1 MWLPVGEG
9 GRVASDQ
16 LRLVTLGG
24 LTLFVGGEAMTG
36 AATRRRRLALL
47 ALLAVGRERGMNRD
61 KIQAYLW
68 PESDAQRARKGLN
81 QLLYFQR
88 HHLEDDGLILG
99 QKTLRL
105 NPALITCDMWDVED
119 ALAGADHAAVATLYR
134 GCFLD
139 GFHMRGSPT
148 FEKWVDEQRSRLE
161 QRCLEAIRALAC
173 AAAARGDARAAA
185 GWWRRALEV
194 DPFDSDMVLRLVEA
208 SIASGD
214 RAGALQH
221 AQRHADLLRTEL
233 GIAPDPGVLGAIER
247 LRARSR

>member
-1 MWLPVGEG
+1 M
-9 GRVASDQ
+9 ASEQ
-16 LRLVTLGG
+16 LRLMMMGG
-24 LTLFVGGEAMTG
+24 LTLSVGGETMTG

-47 ALLAVGRERGMNRD
+47 ALLAVARERGMNRD
-61 KIQAYLW
+61 KIQAFLW
-68 PESDAQRARKGLN
+68 PESDALHARKCLN

-88 HHLEDDGLILG
+88 RHLENDGLILG

-119 ALAGADHAAVATLYR
+119 ALAGADHEAVATLYR

-161 QRCLEAIRALAC
+161 QRCLDAIRVLAR
-173 AAAARGDARAAA
+173 AAAARGDTRRAAS
-185 GWWRRALEV
+185 WWRRALEL
-194 DPFDSDMVLRLVEA
+194 DPFDTDMVLRLVEA
-208 SIASGD
+208 ASASGD

-221 AQRHADLLRTEL
+221 AQRHVDLLSTEL
-233 GIAPDPGVLGAIER
+233 GLAPDPAVLQAIER
-247 LRARSR
+247 LRASPASPETPR

>member
-1 MWLPVGEG
+1 VTTE
-9 GRVASDQ
+9 Q
-16 LRLVTLGG
+16 LRLEMMGG
-24 LTLFVGGEAMTG
+24 ITLFVGGEATTG

-47 ALLAVGRERGMNRD
+47 ALLAVARDRGMNRD

-68 PESDAQRARKGLN
+68 PESDSERARHGLN

-119 ALAGADHAAVATLYR
+119 ALAEADHEAVATLYR
-134 GCFLD
+134 GSFLD

-148 FEKWVDEQRSRLE
+148 FEKWVDQQRSRLE

-173 AAAARGDARAAA
+173 AAAAHGDARAAA
-185 GWWRRALEV
+185 SWWRRALEI
-194 DPFDSDMVLRLVEA
+194 DPFDSEMVLRLVEA

-221 AQRHADLLRTEL
+221 AQRHVDLLRSEL
-233 GIAPDPGVLGAIER
+233 GLAPDPGVLAAIQR
-247 LRARSR
+247 LRAQSR

>member
-1 MWLPVGEG
+1 VTTE
-9 GRVASDQ
+9 Q
-16 LRLVTLGG
+16 LRLVLMGG
-24 LTLFVGGEAMTG
+24 ATLFVGGEATTG

-47 ALLAVGRERGMNRD
+47 ALLAVARDRGMNRD

-68 PESDAQRARKGLN
+68 PESDSERARHGLN

-88 HHLEDDGLILG
+88 HHLEGDGLILG

-105 NPALITCDMWDVED
+105 NPALITCDMWDMED
-119 ALAGADHAAVATLYR
+119 ALAAADHEAVATRYR
-134 GCFLD
+134 GSFLD

-185 GWWRRALEV
+185 SWWRRALEI

-208 SIASGD
+208 ALASGD

-221 AQRHADLLRTEL
+221 AQRHVELLRSEL
-233 GIAPDPGVLGAIER
+233 GLAPDPRVLSAIER
-247 LRARSR
+247 LRAQA